1 MQRMKLA
8 AEKSD
13 QLFDWGQFR
22 KEIIEEHKY
31 ATTETDRVTL
41 LNLHKTL
48 MDSVERQS
56 KFPADDRAEFKK
68 LRSQEYNL
76 LLFREAMIGRTD
88 GLIDPTV
95 MARITAREVA
105 AGRMTPD
112 DEMHTLSVAGA
123 EVLGKLPVQKP
134 ISVDAPPT
142 PTAHPSMAD
151 RLGQVLSWTASRIKS
166 KLRRP

>member
-1 MQRMKLA
+1 MVSINEELKAAKAAKAAITVLSTTTPKSAVLA
-8 AEKSD
+8 
-13 QLFDWGQFR
+13 
-22 KEIIEEHKY
+22 
-31 ATTETDRVTL
+31 TL
-41 LNLHKTL
+41 K
-48 MDSVERQS
+48 
-56 KFPADDRAEFKK
+56 
-68 LRSQEYNL
+68 YNL